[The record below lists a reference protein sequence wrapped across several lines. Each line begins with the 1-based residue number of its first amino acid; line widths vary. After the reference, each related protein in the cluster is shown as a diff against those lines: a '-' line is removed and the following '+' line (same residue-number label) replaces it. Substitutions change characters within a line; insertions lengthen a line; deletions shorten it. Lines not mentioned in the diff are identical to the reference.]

1 MSEKLTKVKKEL
13 AKTKVMLRS
22 DLDDKT
28 RKEYELKEE
37 ELKQELHF
45 ARLEEMFDRMELRND
60 DKHKRRWKI
69 K

>member
-22 DLDDKT
+22 DLDEKT

-60 DKHKRRWKI
+60 DKHKRR
-69 K
+69 

>member
-22 DLDDKT
+22 DLAEKT

-60 DKHKRRWKI
+60 DKHKRR
-69 K
+69 